1 MPGVA
6 AKAYATPGSFGSTV
20 GAWSMQVKPLPPGSH
35 ALVLWL
41 ELVSAGNE
49 VPVTSQCLAGA
60 KKEATLFL
68 QAHEGLQQSQ

>member
-1 MPGVA
+1 
-6 AKAYATPGSFGSTV
+6 
-20 GAWSMQVKPLPPGSH
+20 MQVKPLPPGSH

-41 ELVSAGNE
+41 ELVSAGSE